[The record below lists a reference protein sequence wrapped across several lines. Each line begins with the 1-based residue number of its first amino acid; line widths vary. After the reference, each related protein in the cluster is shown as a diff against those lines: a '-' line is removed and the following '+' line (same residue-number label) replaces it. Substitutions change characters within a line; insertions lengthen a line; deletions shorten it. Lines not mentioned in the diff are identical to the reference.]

1 MKRNVKTRILS
12 IFLAAAMLLPLGACS
27 QGGSDA
33 SSSSSP
39 KGNTSKSQNQ
49 TQSNGKVKL
58 TYWAGSGTEERNT
71 YLKKVFDQ
79 YSKKHP
85 NVSIEYLGV
94 PGSASDLDQKLNMAI
109 AGDEVPDVVQGFL
122 SASYITRKIVEP
134 LDDYFLNSSL
144 KDDMDSKYTDAFRSV
159 DYKNKKLYAVPAPI
173 NVQMIYIRPD
183 LIKAA
188 GLSPTMDTWND
199 FFTIADK
206 TTQPSKGIYGYIIRG
221 GKGAAGALEYQMYSY
236 SGVTSF
242 FDKNGKCTINNSK
255 NVEYMEKYL
264 GRFKKDT
271 SADDLNKSWTAMS
284 AQFQSGKA
292 VTLIHN
298 TGSAPGNFKAFKQDT
313 SKVMGIAYPKSP
325 YTKKVT
331 VPQPTL
337 NGYMIMAGSKNK
349 AEAWKLI
356 EHMQSPDIAGE
367 YAKIFGQL
375 PVTKSAQSQDWIQKS
390 PYMKAAADCM
400 NSSDTVFTIFPYYM
414 SNFNKIESSEDT
426 QIQQVMLGKLTAKQ
440 MLDDWAKKL
449 QAEYD
454 KYKNS

>member
-1 MKRNVKTRILS
+1 MMKNNVKTKILS
-12 IFLAAAMLLPLGACS
+12 VFLAAAMLLPLGACS
-27 QGGSDA
+27 QGGSGTSSA
-33 SSSSSP
+33 SQEGSTSQSP
-39 KGNTSKSQNQ
+39 SQNG
-49 TQSNGKVKL
+49 GKVTL
-58 TYWAGSGTEERNT
+58 TCWAGSGTEERNAF
-71 YLKKVFDQ
+71 LKKVFDQ

-94 PGSASDLDQKLNMAI
+94 PGSASELDQKLNMAI

-122 SASYITRKIVEP
+122 SASYISRKIVEP
-134 LDDYFLNSSL
+134 LDDYFSKSSL
-144 KDDMDSKYTDAFRSV
+144 GNDMDTKYIDAFRSV
-159 DYKNKKLYAVPAPI
+159 DYKNKKLYAIPAPI

-183 LIKAA
+183 LIKEA
-188 GLSPTMDTWND
+188 GLSPKMDTWDD

-221 GKGAAGALEYQMYSY
+221 GKGAAAAIEYEMYSY
-236 SGVTSF
+236 SGITSF
-242 FDKNGKCTINNSK
+242 FDDSGKCTINDPK
-255 NVEYMEKYL
+255 NVEFVKKYL
-264 GRFKKDT
+264 GSFKKDT

-298 TGSAPGNFKAFKQDT
+298 TGSAPGNFKAFNQDT
-313 SKVMGIAYPKSP
+313 NKVMGVAYPKSP

-349 AEAWKLI
+349 EEAWKLV
-356 EHMQSPDIAGE
+356 EYMQTPDIAGE

-400 NSSDTVFTIFPYYM
+400 NSSDTVFTIFPNYM
-414 SNFNKIESSEDT
+414 TNFNKIQSAEDT
-426 QIQQVMLGKLTAKQ
+426 QIQQVMLGKITAKQ